1 MTGEVI
7 LVGGG
12 PGDPGL
18 LTVAGLAAL
27 KAADVIIYDRLAPL
41 AVLDEC
47 DGEKI
52 AVGKVPRGAFTPQ
65 ETINQLLVEHA
76 LAGKKVVRFKGGD
89 SFVFGRGGEEWD
101 HCVAHG
107 VPVRA
112 IPGVTSAVAVPE
124 LAGIPVTHRSLTQ
137 GFVTVSGHIGPRHPD
152 STVNWAALAQANLTI
167 VILMGVQALPE
178 ITAELIA
185 SGMRPDVPAAVIAD
199 GGLPS
204 MRVVRADIAQ
214 IAKAA
219 QDADIRPPAITVIG
233 DVTTAL
239 KEYA

>member
-27 KAADVIIYDRLAPL
+27 KTADVIVYDRLAPL

-47 DGEKI
+47 DAELIG
-52 AVGKVPRGAFTPQ
+52 VGKIPRGPFTPQ
-65 ETINQLLVEHA
+65 DRINQVLVEHA
-76 LAGKKVVRFKGGD
+76 TAGKTVVRFKGGD

-101 HCVAHG
+101 YCVAHG
-107 VPVRA
+107 VPVRV

-137 GFVTVSGHIGPRHPD
+137 GFITVSGHIGPSHPD
-152 STVNWAALAQANLTI
+152 CTVNWAALAQANLTI

-178 ITAELIA
+178 ITATLIA
-185 SGMRPDVPAAVIAD
+185 SGLDASTPAAVIAD
-199 GGLPS
+199 GGLPT
-204 MRVVRADIAQ
+204 MRVVRADLAGIA
-214 IAKAA
+214 AA
-219 QDADIRPPAITVIG
+219 AHDAEITPPAITVIG

-239 KEYA
+239 KEFA

>member
-1 MTGEVI
+1 MPGEVI

-18 LTVAGLAAL
+18 LTLAGLSAL
-27 KAADVIIYDRLAPL
+27 KSADVIVYDRLAPL

-47 DGEKI
+47 PGEKI
-52 AVGKVPRGAFTPQ
+52 PVGKVPRGPFTPQ
-65 ETINQLLVEHA
+65 EAINEMLVRHA
-76 LAGKKVVRFKGGD
+76 REGKKVVRFKGGD

-101 HCVAHG
+101 YCVANG
-107 VPVRA
+107 VKVSTV
-112 IPGVTSAVAVPE
+112 PGVTSAVAVPE

-137 GFVTVSGHIGPRHPD
+137 GFIAVSGHVGPAHPE

-178 ITAELIA
+178 ITAELVA
-185 SGMRPDVPAAVIAD
+185 SGLDAATPAAVIAD
-199 GGLPS
+199 GGLAS
-204 MRVVRADIAQ
+204 QRVVRSTLGQ
-214 IAKAA
+214 IAEAA
-219 QDADIRPPAITVIG
+219 QQSGIRPPAITVIG

-239 KEYA
+239 KELP

>member
-1 MTGEVI
+1 MPGEVI

-18 LTVAGLAAL
+18 LTLAGMDAL
-27 KAADVIIYDRLAPL
+27 TSADVIVYDRLAPL
-41 AVLDEC
+41 SLLDGC
-47 DGEKI
+47 TGEKI
-52 AVGKVPRGAFTPQ
+52 PVGKIPRGPFTPQ
-65 ETINQLLVEHA
+65 EAINELLVTHA
-76 LAGKKVVRFKGGD
+76 RAGKKVVRFKGGD

-101 HCVAHG
+101 YCTAHG
-107 VPVRA
+107 VKVTT

-137 GFVTVSGHIGPRHPD
+137 GFVAVSGHVGPGHPE
-152 STVNWAALAQANLTI
+152 STVNWAALAQSNLTI

-178 ITAELIA
+178 ITAELAA
-185 SGMRPDVPAAVIAD
+185 SGLDADTPAAVIAD

-204 MRVVRADIAQ
+204 QRVIRARLADIA
-214 IAKAA
+214 ITAREAG
-219 QDADIRPPAITVIG
+219 IHPPAVTVIG

-239 KEYA
+239 KEFS